1 MSSQVNPVLVK
12 DDILMVSDRI
22 DYAVMKGGQNV
33 SVQQFPATS
42 VSSNSH
48 VYQINVPSTSV
59 VLDRHLLWHAD
70 VIFTVTGTPA
80 TGARLVDWGKNA
92 SPAPFMLH
100 QLVQNMSCAINNTSV
115 SSTTNQILDPI
126 LRCLDK
132 KSLARYNSTTAVFL
146 DNYGNYDTLD
156 NLTGVLNNPMG
167 GYDRATDPD
176 YLPRG
181 CVKFTVLKD
190 AAGADTNQ
198 VNGTS
203 AVFKVSIT
211 EPIILSPFLYGET
224 EHKSAGFY
232 GINNINFN
240 MSMDSAAKRA
250 IRFTALATGQ
260 AVSVAYENCYIEC
273 RFLTPHPSDLLP
285 ETNIVPYQEFTNYI
299 KTNGSLAID
308 GSATIT
314 SNNIQLSSIPDK
326 VVVWVRPKQA
336 DLTWNTP
343 DAYATITSVSVLFN
357 NQSGLLSSCSQQ
369 MLFNFSQ
376 EAGLQQNFTEWS
388 GLSTIN
394 IAGLPTTYATC
405 GGPLVLNFAEH
416 IGIPEDYYSC
426 SSIGNFNFQITATV
440 KNNLGYTFDAELSVM
455 FLQSGLFATSA
466 GVSSKYLGILSKEQ
480 ILEASLQEGVGKADL
495 ARLVG
500 GGFFGRLWNGVKRVA
515 GVVKK
520 GLDIVGTPVRMV
532 AEKIPHPIAQ
542 GIATGL
548 KTIGYGVGMGMSGG
562 ALSGGKRVAKHIM

>member
-1 MSSQVNPVLVK
+1 MSSQVNPILVK

-33 SVQQFPATS
+33 SVQQFPSTS
-42 VSSNSH
+42 TSSTSH
-48 VYQINVPSTSV
+48 VYQINVPSQSV

-80 TGARLVDWGKNA
+80 SGARLVDWGRNA
-92 SPAPFMLH
+92 SPAPFLLH
-100 QLVQNMSCAINNTSV
+100 QLCQQMSCQINNTTV
-115 SSTTNQILDPI
+115 SATTNQILDPV

-181 CVKFTVLKD
+181 CVKFTLVSGNLPND
-190 AAGADTNQ
+190 
-198 VNGTS
+198 TS
-203 AVFKVSIT
+203 AVFRVSIT
-211 EPIILSPFLYGET
+211 EPILLSPFLYGET
-224 EHKSAGFY
+224 EHKAPGFY
-232 GINNINFN
+232 GISNINFN

-250 IRFTALATGQ
+250 LRFTALATGQ
-260 AVSVAYENCYIEC
+260 NVSVAYEKCYIEC

-285 ETNIVPYQEFTNYI
+285 ETNIVPYQEFTNYL
-299 KTNGSLAID
+299 KTNGNLDPGTSVP
-308 GSATIT
+308 IT

-326 VVVWVRPKQA
+326 VVVWVRPKQSQ
-336 DLTWNTP
+336 LTWNTP
-343 DAYATITSVSVLFN
+343 DAYATITNVSVLFN
-357 NQSGLLSSCSQQ
+357 NQSGLLSSASAEQ
-369 MLFNFSQ
+369 LFNFSQ
-376 EAGLQQNFTEWS
+376 EAGLKQNWTEWS
-388 GLSTIN
+388 GLTTVN
-394 IAGLPTTYATC
+394 IAGVPTTYATC
-405 GGPLVLNFAEH
+405 GGPVVLNFAEH

-426 SSIGNFNFQITATV
+426 SSIGSFNFQITATV
-440 KNNLGYTFDAELSVM
+440 TNNLGYAFDAELSVM
-455 FLQSGLFATSA
+455 FLQSGIFATSA

-480 ILEASLQEGVGKADL
+480 VLEASLQEGVGKADL

-520 GLDIVGTPVRMV
+520 GLDVVGTPVRMV
-532 AEKIPHPIAQ
+532 AEKIPHPVAQ

-548 KTIGYGVGMGMSGG
+548 KTIGYGMSGG
-562 ALSGGKRVAKHIM
+562 ALTGGKRLAKHVM